1 MQKTKEK
8 KNKDSNYK
16 SKRLASDA
24 RKVNRNRASERKLKP
39 NKAAQKDSISNAI
52 QRVHFPVA
60 IDCRPKI
67 KSYAITEKEMSRD
80 EILTLAGQIY
90 ERLRLHPDFKD
101 NDWKATTTQEE
112 ILSWL
117 FSELRS
123 LVNVPVLV
131 NIGDDLAYEVA
142 LYYEMEDSESTHFL
156 EMVQYDQLRKYDKKL
171 AQIFFHFAKCLVKEF
186 RVSSAYDYYFTRN
199 YDFLE
204 CEVLCNEE
212 HGEEVDEIFKERIKE
227 YQFGGT
233 INKFFNRLF
242 RGRFDRIKLLTLIS
256 SYQCTDPNL
265 GSILVDLHKFIS
277 EYTSDNLDKYSHP
290 ELYDNVFGSTIPL
303 HLRISVQW
311 DLEDSVSEYNMEC
324 MNTDAGEF
332 GFEVAH
338 IKKDFLKVD
347 DPFYCEQSGIVR
359 KLQKIVTRVNQG
371 FYEYIN
377 KLAKT
382 NDNNKT
388 CKSI

>member
-1 MQKTKEK
+1 MQNTKEK
-8 KNKDSNYK
+8 KTKGANYK

-24 RKVNRNRASERKLKP
+24 RKANGNRASERKLKP
-39 NKAAQKDSISNAI
+39 NKASQTDSISNAI

-60 IDCRPKI
+60 IDYRPKI
-67 KSYAITEKEMSRD
+67 KSYAVTEKEMSRN
-80 EILTLAGQIY
+80 EILTLSRQIY

-101 NDWKATTTQEE
+101 NNWKTTTSQEE

-117 FSELRS
+117 LSELRS
-123 LVNVPVLV
+123 LVKVPVRV

-142 LYYEMEDSESTHFL
+142 LYYEIEDSETTHFL

-171 AQIFFHFAKCLVKEF
+171 AQIFFLFAKCLVKEF

-204 CEVLCNEE
+204 CEAQCNEE
-212 HGEEVDEIFKERIKE
+212 HGEQVDEIFKEKIRE
-227 YQFGGT
+227 YQIGGV

-277 EYTSDNLDKYSHP
+277 MYTSENLDKYSHP
-290 ELYDNVFGSTIPL
+290 ELYDDVFGSTIPL

-347 DPFYCEQSGIVR
+347 DPFYCEQSSVIR
-359 KLQKIVTRVNQG
+359 ELQRIVTRVNQG
-371 FYEYIN
+371 FYEY
-377 KLAKT
+377 L
-382 NDNNKT
+382 NNI
-388 CKSI
+388 SQNQ